1 MVKHSFAKGP
11 EGWAS
16 YDYHASVIAGAEI
29 FVMSTWEKEGGI
41 NGGSYIWSD
50 HHRWSADTPENPV
63 SILAFIRYRQWFN
76 EDPIDLR
83 GAELSCSLRGDGLNI
98 NTAKCYFWAHVP
110 GNRWHCHA
118 QPITVS
124 QGKWADKSTVLT
136 LNADPAQWYRS
147 WPALVPR
154 TPLESKDSAKNDT
167 TVLTLNADP
176 AQWYRSWLNPSIPEV
191 SLEQGLAGV
200 QSYGFS
206 FVGFGS
212 EVSGRLALGEF
223 AINTR

>member
-1 MVKHSFAKGP
+1 MVKNSFAKGP
-11 EGWAS
+11 EGWCS

-29 FVMSTWEKEGGI
+29 FVMSTWRPQGGI
-41 NGGSYIWSD
+41 SGGGYIWTD
-50 HHRWSADTPENPV
+50 HHRWSADTPEQPV

-76 EDPIDLR
+76 EDPVDLR

-98 NTAKCYFWAHVP
+98 NTAKCYFWAHIA

-118 QPITVS
+118 QPITIPE
-124 QGKWADKSTVLT
+124 GKWADEPTVLT
-136 LNADPAQWYRS
+136 LTAD
-147 WPALVPR
+147 
-154 TPLESKDSAKNDT
+154 ES
-167 TVLTLNADP
+167 
-176 AQWYRSWLNPSIPEV
+176 QWYRSWLNPNAQEAT
-191 SLEQGLAGV
+191 LEQVLAGT

-223 AINTR
+223 AIKTR